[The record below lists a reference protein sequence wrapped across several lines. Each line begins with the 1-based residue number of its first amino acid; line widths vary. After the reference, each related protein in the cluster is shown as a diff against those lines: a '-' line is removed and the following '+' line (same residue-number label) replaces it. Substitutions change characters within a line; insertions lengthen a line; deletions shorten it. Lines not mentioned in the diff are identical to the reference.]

1 LHRKPVDVAK
11 GTVDS
16 EPKPPASAFDR
27 FLTHVFMTF
36 GILWMLVCGTCTAGM
51 LVPAAY
57 ELWQKPSLG
66 SAAGY
71 LLSLSVIRGL
81 GWLFGRIG
89 YAVYRHNK
97 ALKDKGG

>member
-1 LHRKPVDVAK
+1 
-11 GTVDS
+11 
-16 EPKPPASAFDR
+16 
-27 FLTHVFMTF
+27 
-36 GILWMLVCGTCTAGM
+36 M

-71 LLSLSVIRGL
+71 LLSLSVIGGL